1 MYFIN
6 NFIAVLLLR
15 TTIVLGYFYFY
26 FYFYFFF
33 LVSEVNE
40 TRKTQVSSS
49 KVITKRN
56 DILLYWYNVART
68 L

>member
-6 NFIAVLLLR
+6 NFIAVLLLH
-15 TTIVLGYFYFY
+15 TTIVLGYFYFII
-26 FYFYFFF
+26 FFF

-40 TRKTQVSSS
+40 TQKIQVSSS

>member
-6 NFIAVLLLR
+6 NFIAVLLLH
-15 TTIVLGYFYFY
+15 TTIVLGYFYFIL
-26 FYFYFFF
+26 FFF

-40 TRKTQVSSS
+40 TQKIQVSSS

>member
-6 NFIAVLLLR
+6 NFIAALLLH
-15 TTIVLGYFYFY
+15 TTIVLGYFYLSI
-26 FYFYFFF
+26 FF
-33 LVSEVNE
+33 LVSKVNE
-40 TRKTQVSSS
+40 TQKTQVSSS
-49 KVITKRN
+49 NVITKRN

>member
-6 NFIAVLLLR
+6 NFIAALLLH
-15 TTIVLGYFYFY
+15 TTIGYFYLSI
-26 FYFYFFF
+26 FFF

-40 TRKTQVSSS
+40 TQKTQVSSS
-49 KVITKRN
+49 NVITKRN

>member
-6 NFIAVLLLR
+6 NFIAVLLLY
-15 TTIVLGYFYFY
+15 TTIVLGYFYF
-26 FYFYFFF
+26 FFF
-33 LVSEVNE
+33 VSEVNE
-40 TRKTQVSSS
+40 TQKTQVSSS

-56 DILLYWYNVART
+56 DILWYWYNVART

>member
-6 NFIAVLLLR
+6 NFIAVLLLY
-15 TTIVLGYFYFY
+15 TTIVLGYFYF
-26 FYFYFFF
+26 FLFFF
-33 LVSEVNE
+33 FVSEVNE
-40 TRKTQVSSS
+40 TQKTQVSSS

-56 DILLYWYNVART
+56 DILWYWYNVART